1 MENLNLNLSKNE
13 FSKSRKI
20 LLWII
25 GLLFFS
31 GAIWSLYLGL
41 YMHDTSVTA
50 GLIVVLFAIS
60 AFIFFIATL
69 ASVKKKDHYFII
81 DANKMSYRY
90 GLIFPKH
97 RSHNWSEIKEIII
110 QYKLRKATI
119 ITGDDKQKIINLN
132 WINHSS
138 ARAILKHLYYTA
150 RKKDI
155 SISKT

>member
-31 GAIWSLYLGL
+31 GAIWSLYLKL
-41 YMHDTSVTA
+41 YKDDSSVTA

-60 AFIFFIATL
+60 SFIFFIAAL
-69 ASVKKKDHYFII
+69 ASVKKKNHYFII
-81 DANKMSYRY
+81 DNDRISYRY
-90 GLIFPKH
+90 GLVFSKQ
-97 RSHNWSEIKEIII
+97 RSLNWSEIKEIII
-110 QYKLRKATI
+110 QYNLRKATI
-119 ITGDDKQKIINLN
+119 ITGDDKQKFINLN

-150 RKKDI
+150 RKKNI